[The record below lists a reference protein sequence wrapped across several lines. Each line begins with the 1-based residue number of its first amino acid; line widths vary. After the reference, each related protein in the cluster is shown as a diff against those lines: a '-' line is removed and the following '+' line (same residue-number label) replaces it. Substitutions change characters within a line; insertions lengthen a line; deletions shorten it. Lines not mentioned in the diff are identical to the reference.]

1 MIIQKSPKLLKVIL
15 NININKNLQKRYVTD
30 IETKCNWYKNKNW
43 QKRKK
48 LWEM

>member
-30 IETKCNWYKNKNW
+30 IETKIDKKEKNYGK
-43 QKRKK
+43 
-48 LWEM
+48 

>member
-30 IETKCNWYKNKNW
+30 KKQNVTDIKQKLTKK
-43 QKRKK
+43 KK
-48 LWEM
+48 L